1 MTPRNDRPSTGS
13 DRPSG
18 WVLWWASLGL
28 WTLLSLA
35 DAVDY
40 FVSWKLQGA
49 PRPFSRALAAAFPGW
64 EAWALLAPAIFW
76 FGRRVPLRWPAKPG
90 PVLAHIAFSGVIGTL
105 HTLVHVTFGWLL
117 QLRPSSLG
125 LMQYFEGTLLDW
137 LPISILTYWT
147 IIALEH
153 GVEYYYR
160 FREEQVRAADLGRR
174 LTEARLEALT
184 AQLHPHFLFNTLNAA
199 VALVRTSDNV
209 KAAKVLTQL
218 GDILRHLL
226 QTAPTQEVPLREE
239 LAFLRQYLEIE
250 QTRFSHRLTVSIRV
264 PEELLDAAVPNLILQ
279 PLVENAIRHGLA
291 SHDRAGLVELSAETA
306 NGMLQ
311 LRVEDDG
318 PGLPAGW
325 SLDRS
330 VGVGLG
336 NVRSRLGHLYN
347 SPSGLELLNR
357 ASGGVAAIITIP
369 LRTMPATRD
378 ARAGEAA

>member
-1 MTPRNDRPSTGS
+1 
-13 DRPSG
+13 
-18 WVLWWASLGL
+18 
-28 WTLLSLA
+28 
-35 DAVDY
+35 
-40 FVSWKLQGA
+40 
-49 PRPFSRALAAAFPGW
+49 
-64 EAWALLAPAIFW
+64 
-76 FGRRVPLRWPAKPG
+76 
-90 PVLAHIAFSGVIGTL
+90 
-105 HTLVHVTFGWLL
+105 
-117 QLRPSSLG
+117 
-125 LMQYFEGTLLDW
+125 
-137 LPISILTYWT
+137 
-147 IIALEH
+147 
-153 GVEYYYR
+153 
-160 FREEQVRAADLGRR
+160 
-174 LTEARLEALT
+174 ALT